1 VSSLSAITRLTRFR
15 FVRLVALAA
24 LLMPAGPF
32 LNARAQQS
40 GGRALV
46 FPVTIQWNRQK
57 AIKWYRLQIAADE
70 RFRNVFFDKRVAG
83 ERYVASELAPGS
95 YYWRVAPAEPQLG
108 YFSRPVKFFVS
119 GGVINNVKVRN
130 RMTRTRSVPAILLT
144 KLSPG
149 VR

>member
-1 VSSLSAITRLTRFR
+1 MSAGLFLSA
-15 FVRLVALAA
+15 
-24 LLMPAGPF
+24 P
-32 LNARAQQS
+32 AQQP

-57 AIKWYRLQIAADE
+57 AVKWYRLQIAADE

-83 ERYVASELAPGS
+83 ERYVASELAPGN

-108 YFSRPVKFFVS
+108 YFSRPIKFFVS
-119 GGVINNVKVRN
+119 GGVVKNIKVRN
-130 RMTRTRSVPAILLT
+130 RLTRTRSTPAILLT
-144 KLSPG
+144 KSSPG